1 MPPPNLA
8 FASKWRR
15 SGNKAPLFRFW
26 TRSNIVLHMSLS
38 VPAHVQAYRTSLYRR
53 PPATRIKTARALCA
67 CNLEATKGR
76 QAHYRIRTKANG
88 KFLVFGT
95 GNIILAGRKSHSSAA
110 LSCVRMV
117 SMLSGL
123 PNAGIVTW
131 PAYLSSPNAVLT
143 GQVAHVVLPTLKNDT
158 INVNHSTKFPGIAI
172 AIAEPGVTPE
182 LYLRRGML
190 IAPGVTSPG
199 QFARVLDNIDTVIR
213 PHVNFTELSGVRTP
227 DGSPRKAGR

>member
-15 SGNKAPLFRFW
+15 SGSKGSLFRFW

-53 PPATRIKTARALCA
+53 PPATRIKTAQALSA

-110 LSCVRMV
+110 LSCVRMI

-123 PNAGIVTW
+123 PNAGVVTW

-143 GQVAHVVLPTLKNDT
+143 GQVAHVVKPTLKDDT
-158 INVNHSTKFPGIAI
+158 VNVNHSAKFPGIAI

-182 LYLRRGML
+182 LYLRRSML
-190 IAPGVTSPG
+190 ITPGVTSPT
-199 QFARVLDNIDTVIR
+199 QFARVLDNIATVIR
-213 PHVNFTELSGVRTP
+213 PHIDFTQPSAARAT
-227 DGSPRKAGR
+227 DN